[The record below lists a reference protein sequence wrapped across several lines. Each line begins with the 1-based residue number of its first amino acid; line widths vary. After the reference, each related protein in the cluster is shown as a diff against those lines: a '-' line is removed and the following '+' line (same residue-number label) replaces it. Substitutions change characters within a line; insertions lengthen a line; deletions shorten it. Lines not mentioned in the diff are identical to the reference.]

1 MDRKRIV
8 ITVLVLWGAALQGL
22 RAQEAMERQEA
33 DNPSSATG
41 WYVGL
46 EGGMPFGIS
55 TFSSFGADKTRIGY
69 AIGIYGGYRLN
80 PVLSTELSMKW
91 GKTALSARECCA
103 ASSYWL
109 GADGTRYYAPV
120 ADMEGWDY
128 AGLKSSVDMQRYGV
142 RLNVNLLGFFHRT
155 RQSRWTLELS
165 PELAAAGTRA
175 ILKTIVEDT
184 EVRKGTTNWHLG
196 VGGNLQTSYALT
208 KNLKIGI
215 YSDITWLSGSR
226 MDGIP
231 EHLHTANYIWES
243 GVRIGWMF
251 GKGGARRQKSMQRA
265 VPEAL
270 VRPVESTETHAGV
283 TVCPEDNV
291 PDTLILQTPVWPEQ
305 QTENKIETEI
315 IAVETEEEARL
326 VFPTAYFAFNRTDIA
341 PDETAKLEEIKKLL
355 QAHPDVLILVT
366 GWCDRT
372 GSRAVNDRIS
382 LRRAEAVK
390 IWLIGHGIAAERIRT
405 QGGGID
411 YNEPDRRKARC
422 ATTEQQGKEE
432 QPW

>member
-1 MDRKRIV
+1 
-8 ITVLVLWGAALQGL
+8 
-22 RAQEAMERQEA
+22 
-33 DNPSSATG
+33 
-41 WYVGL
+41 
-46 EGGMPFGIS
+46 
-55 TFSSFGADKTRIGY
+55 
-69 AIGIYGGYRLN
+69 
-80 PVLSTELSMKW
+80 
-91 GKTALSARECCA
+91 
-103 ASSYWL
+103 
-109 GADGTRYYAPV
+109 
-120 ADMEGWDY
+120 MEGWNY
-128 AGLKSSVDMQRYGV
+128 VGLKSSVDMQRYGV
-142 RLNVNLLGFFHRT
+142 RLNVNLLGFFHRI

-196 VGGNLQTSYALT
+196 VGGNLQASYALT

-251 GKGGARRQKSMQRA
+251 GKGGARRQKPMQRA

-270 VRPVESTETHAGV
+270 VRSVESTETHAGV

-326 VFPTAYFAFNRTDIA
+326 VFPTVYFAFNRTDIA
-341 PDETAKLEEIKKLL
+341 PNETAKLEEIKKLL

-390 IWLIGHGIAAERIRT
+390 IWLIGYGIAAERIRT

-411 YNEPDRRKARC
+411 YNEPDRRKARH

-432 QPW
+432 QP